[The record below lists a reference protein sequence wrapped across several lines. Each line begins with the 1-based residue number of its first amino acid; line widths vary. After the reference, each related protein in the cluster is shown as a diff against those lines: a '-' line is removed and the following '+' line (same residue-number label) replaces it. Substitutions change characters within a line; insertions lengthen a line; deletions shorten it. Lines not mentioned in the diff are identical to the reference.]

1 MVTLRKFL
9 VCIAAGWATLGMS
22 HWALAH
28 ESGEN
33 EANENEATENEANE
47 NKTSN
52 HERSEHNGSQ
62 NEATERSG
70 ASRHSRSGS
79 TSGGALAQSGSVRR
93 KIGSTS
99 SSASRTIRLRDGG
112 TERRVNLRTF
122 VGGRGKAEYKV
133 SGTRRSF
140 EVELEN
146 TTLQPGQ
153 SLSVTVNGLSVGS
166 MTVGLSGRRT
176 KAKFKLDTQF
186 GNVVPTIIAG
196 SVMTITLG
204 TATVAS
210 ATF

>member
-28 ESGEN
+28 EHGEN
-33 EANENEATENEANE
+33 EAAENEAAE

-62 NEATERSG
+62 NEATERRG
-70 ASRHSRSGS
+70 ASRSSSSRS

-133 SGTRRSF
+133 SGTRRSI

-153 SLSVTVNGLSVGS
+153 SLSVAVNGLSVGS

>member
-9 VCIAAGWATLGMS
+9 VCIAAGCATLGMS

-28 ESGEN
+28 EPG
-33 EANENEATENEANE
+33 ENEATENKNSKNE
-47 NKTSN
+47 T
-52 HERSEHNGSQ
+52 SEHNGSQ

-70 ASRHSRSGS
+70 ASSSSGS
-79 TSGGALAQSGSVRR
+79 KSDGALAQSGSVRR
-93 KIGSTS
+93 TIGSTS
-99 SSASRTIRLRDGG
+99 SSASRTIRSRDGG

-153 SLSVTVNGLSVGS
+153 SLSVAVNGLSVGS